1 MKTENE
7 IRDLLKD
14 LEEIYETEAEHV
26 KQLGWG
32 EADDYERL
40 KVVRY
45 MDSLTIQI
53 NTLKEVLNENN

>member
-7 IRDLLKD
+7 IRTWLKD
-14 LEEIYETEAEHV
+14 LEEIYEIEAKHV
-26 KQLGWG
+26 MQLGFG
-32 EADDYERL
+32 EADEYERL
-40 KVVRY
+40 DVTRY